1 MDVGDNNRGKEC
13 SINTV
18 HLQLGGIERDCPNVE
33 AAMLSPPIILTLGL
47 FQTDCIDLRGK

>member
-1 MDVGDNNRGKEC
+1 VDVGDNNRGKEC